1 MTRALTFVCVAA
13 LTAACSTNQP
23 PPASAP
29 TTSQAPAATP
39 ASNNTMPE
47 HHETATA
54 SAKPPTT
61 DEELVASAMAA
72 APESVSK
79 DATIMTMNEN
89 GDLRT
94 VRKGSND
101 WTCLP
106 DMPTTP
112 GVDSMCVDKNGME
125 WAMAWMAHTD
135 PPKNKMGFGYMLM
148 GGSDASNTDPFA
160 TEPPAGKPW
169 IDTGPHV
176 MILNIGD
183 RFDGYPKS
191 NDNIKQP
198 WVMYPNT
205 PYAHLMIP
213 VK

>member
-1 MTRALTFVCVAA
+1 VCVAV
-13 LTAACSTNQP
+13 LTAACSNQP

-29 TTSQAPAATP
+29 TTSQVPAATP

-54 SAKPPTT
+54 SAKLPTT
-61 DEELVASAMAA
+61 DEEIVASAMAA
-72 APESVSK
+72 APESVSQ
-79 DATIMTMNEN
+79 DATIMTMNEK
-89 GDLRT
+89 GDMRT

-112 GVDSMCVDKNGME
+112 GVDSMCVD
-125 WAMAWMAHTD
+125 
-135 PPKNKMGFGYMLM
+135 
-148 GGSDASNTDPFA
+148 NTDPFA